1 MNRVAVDAARVAVD
15 VRRVETRRAGV
26 PDARAVDARP
36 TRARARVASAI
47 RPASVVTD
55 GLLIGARVASRG
67 SPRARAVGVDERRT
81 TTVERRADSRET
93 TRASLVEARD
103 DGPVPILTRALVT
116 LSLVDADEARR
127 PSRHAMSAAPNASAM
142 TPEQRDAAF
151 AMAGQ
156 EMEYRV
162 ELFNKLVG
170 ACYEKCIDKKFK
182 EGDLNVGENS
192 CVDRCA
198 AKYWESVAIVGQML
212 GAQSGAQGG
221 A

>member
-1 MNRVAVDAARVAVD
+1 MSAPKRTSHADAAVLAS
-15 VRRVETRRAGV
+15 
-26 PDARAVDARP
+26 PDA
-36 TRARARVASAI
+36 
-47 RPASVVTD
+47 
-55 GLLIGARVASRG
+55 
-67 SPRARAVGVDERRT
+67 ERLS
-81 TTVERRADSRET
+81 E
-93 TRASLVEARD
+93 RASL
-103 DGPVPILTRALVT
+103 I
-116 LSLVDADEARR
+116 
-127 PSRHAMSAAPNASAM
+127 MSAKQPTNPSEM
-142 TPEQRDAAF
+142 SPEQREAAF

-212 GAQSGAQGG
+212 GAAGATGG
-221 A
+221 GQ

>member
-1 MNRVAVDAARVAVD
+1 
-15 VRRVETRRAGV
+15 
-26 PDARAVDARP
+26 
-36 TRARARVASAI
+36 
-47 RPASVVTD
+47 
-55 GLLIGARVASRG
+55 
-67 SPRARAVGVDERRT
+67 
-81 TTVERRADSRET
+81 
-93 TRASLVEARD
+93 
-103 DGPVPILTRALVT
+103 
-116 LSLVDADEARR
+116 
-127 PSRHAMSAAPNASAM
+127 MSAKQPTNPSEM
-142 TPEQRDAAF
+142 SPEQREAAF

-212 GAQSGAQGG
+212 GAAGATGG
-221 A
+221 GQ

>member
-1 MNRVAVDAARVAVD
+1 MSARGPGDAA
-15 VRRVETRRAGV
+15 
-26 PDARAVDARP
+26 P
-36 TRARARVASAI
+36 T
-47 RPASVVTD
+47 
-55 GLLIGARVASRG
+55 
-67 SPRARAVGVDERRT
+67 
-81 TTVERRADSRET
+81 
-93 TRASLVEARD
+93 
-103 DGPVPILTRALVT
+103 
-116 LSLVDADEARR
+116 
-127 PSRHAMSAAPNASAM
+127 M

-182 EGDLNVGENS
+182 DGELNVGENS

-212 GAQSGAQGG
+212 GAQGNAPSG
-221 A
+221 

>member
-1 MNRVAVDAARVAVD
+1 MC
-15 VRRVETRRAGV
+15 RRSPKRIFTRR
-26 PDARAVDARP
+26 RRY
-36 TRARARVASAI
+36 TRI
-47 RPASVVTD
+47 N
-55 GLLIGARVASRG
+55 G
-67 SPRARAVGVDERRT
+67 RRT
-81 TTVERRADSRET
+81 TRKD
-93 TRASLVEARD
+93 ASL
-103 DGPVPILTRALVT
+103 I
-116 LSLVDADEARR
+116 
-127 PSRHAMSAAPNASAM
+127 MSAKQPTNPSEM
-142 TPEQRDAAF
+142 SPEQREAAF

-212 GAQSGAQGG
+212 GAAGATGG
-221 A
+221 GQ